1 MKQPEER
8 SEFWKR
14 AVNEQERSGRSIR
27 AFCRERGIAEH
38 SFYLWRKRVR
48 QPAPVTFALVETG
61 RSAAPAPV
69 WIELALVSGERLRV
83 PCEAAALRMV
93 LGVVREQ
100 QP

>member
-1 MKQPEER
+1 MKQQEGW

-14 AVNEQERSGRSIR
+14 TVNEQERSGRSIR

-38 SFYLWRKRVR
+38 SFYMWRKRVR

-61 RSAAPAPV
+61 RSAAPAPA
-69 WIELALVSGERLRV
+69 WIELALVGGELLRF

-93 LGVVREQ
+93 LSVVREQ